1 MQARRTRAYIC
12 TGNIHLTLQRLII
25 NSTEN
30 GGRYRLPT
38 PQCRQ
43 PQADDRAVHV
53 ATFTAAVYSIGSF
66 IRDVLLIWS
75 RNLARDPDSPQVVIF
90 LTEIIDAMMG
100 F

>member
-25 NSTEN
+25 NSTED
-30 GGRYRLPT
+30 GGRYSFPT
-38 PQCRQ
+38 

-66 IRDVLLIWS
+66 IRDVLLIWP
-75 RNLARDPDSPQVVIF
+75 RNLAGDPDSPQVVIF